1 MPPCTVSNGL
11 WLCTREPDVFFL
23 KWRDNG
29 CAISW
34 HLKVSMEEPLN
45 LPSPRSIVGVTV
57 VLILALGL
65 TQLLFA
71 YQGTEQVN
79 AGNLCG
85 VHQDQPCIVT
95 VKNAGFPFRYMVDQ
109 LGTSAMGMLGSED
122 FLIVPFLLD
131 FLFFALVIGGVWF
144 LVGRKHFWA
153 FWIPI
158 TVAAG
163 ILACFVVISA
173 VTDHPAV
180 RTDIVN
186 GGITLG
192 GFGILLAILGSLF
205 LWNDMDWPFARTLLR
220 LLMILALPGLVC
232 GLYAGGLFGIILQG
246 R

>member
-1 MPPCTVSNGL
+1 M
-11 WLCTREPDVFFL
+11 
-23 KWRDNG
+23 
-29 CAISW
+29 
-34 HLKVSMEEPLN
+34 
-45 LPSPRSIVGVTV
+45 
-57 VLILALGL
+57 GL
-65 TQLLFA
+65 TILSFA
-71 YQGTEQVN
+71 YQGHEEVN
-79 AGNLCG
+79 AGNICG
-85 VHQDQPCIVT
+85 VHQDESCIVS
-95 VKNAGFPFRYMVDQ
+95 VKNAGFPLRYLIDQ
-109 LGTSAMGMLGSED
+109 LGTSAMGVLGFED
-122 FLIVPFLLD
+122 FLIIPFLLD
-131 FLFFALVIGGVWF
+131 LLFYTLVIGGVWF

-173 VTDHPAV
+173 VSDHPAV